1 MWGYL
6 LGAGLPALI
15 LAAGLAVLRHRVTLV
30 TVTGES
36 MRPAYRAG
44 DRVLVRRA
52 RVGQLRR
59 GQVVVVQEPGRG
71 GAWRSPPPRGR
82 AGRHQWMIKR
92 VVALPGDARP
102 DAVLPVT
109 AGPPGSR
116 VPAGRFVA
124 LGDNAARSY
133 DSRQLGYFPGDRLL
147 GVVLRRVGDRTAA
160 SGARIRE

>member
-6 LGAGLPALI
+6 LGACLTALALGI
-15 LAAGLAVLRHRVTLV
+15 LIVAARRRITLV

-36 MRPAYRAG
+36 MQPAYRAG

-52 RVGQLRR
+52 QVGDLHR
-59 GQVVVVQEPGRG
+59 GQVVVVEEP
-71 GAWRSPPPRGR
+71 ARSGTWLTPPPRGR
-82 AGRHQWMIKR
+82 VSDHRWMIKR

-102 DAVLPVT
+102 DAVLPAAV
-109 AGPPGSR
+109 GPPGPR
-116 VPAGRFVA
+116 VPAGKFVL

-147 GVVLRRVGDRTAA
+147 GVVMRRVGER
-160 SGARIRE
+160 